1 MVQYISYILY
11 LCKIGWLQGQYH
23 CLKMRTFL
31 KEILYRIVPEKGFQ
45 QFITSLFSPIK
56 YIQVWP
62 KLFISRYL
70 KTVKKLLTNVEK
82 YLYIQ
87 NKNGLSLSSEN
98 YSGLV
103 VRKQITL
110 GPLIHN
116 ILFVNDKC
124 FATAS
129 NEILFNL
136 IYI

>member
-1 MVQYISYILY
+1 MFSLTSLRPMVQYISYILY

-70 KTVKKLLTNVEK
+70 KNGQEVINKCRKVS
-82 YLYIQ
+82 LYS
-87 NKNGLSLSSEN
+87 K
-98 YSGLV
+98 
-103 VRKQITL
+103 
-110 GPLIHN
+110 
-116 ILFVNDKC
+116 
-124 FATAS
+124 
-129 NEILFNL
+129 
-136 IYI
+136 